1 MQRAMMPQVQQP
13 PQQAQ
18 RMLVPQQPG
27 VRPQTPQRPGNIAPN
42 ALQDLLRTL
51 KSPSSPQQQ
60 QQVLNILKSN
70 PQLMAAFIKQR
81 TAKYH
86 ANQPQQPQQV
96 GQQQQPAG
104 LPALQALAMQ
114 GVAVPRPGM
123 PLQPTPQPANP
134 GMTAMGPQGQ
144 LINPAHNSNAQIQEL
159 YRRQLLRQQ
168 QQQQQQ
174 QQQGVMPQGHPGQFP
189 PQAQSTTAPY
199 SQLRIQQ
206 QQQQQLAMQAGSGA
220 ATGAMGQLPPMAQI
234 GIGMDSPQNLL
245 HQRLLQQQQ
254 QQQQLPQQQ
263 QAVLKQQMGSPSAM
277 SPQSHLQP
285 QGGAHLPGPPALA
298 NTLGNQVRSPASAQ
312 SPCPASQQ
320 PPPHSSPL
328 QQPQPSPQ
336 HAGSPRPGLGG
347 PLEQGHMGTPEQ
359 SAMLP
364 QLNTPAR
371 GGLGGDLGSGGDA
384 TGDTLEKF
392 VEGL

>member
-1 MQRAMMPQVQQP
+1 
-13 PQQAQ
+13 
-18 RMLVPQQPG
+18 
-27 VRPQTPQRPGNIAPN
+27 
-42 ALQDLLRTL
+42 
-51 KSPSSPQQQ
+51 
-60 QQVLNILKSN
+60 
-70 PQLMAAFIKQR
+70 
-81 TAKYH
+81 
-86 ANQPQQPQQV
+86 
-96 GQQQQPAG
+96 
-104 LPALQALAMQ
+104 
-114 GVAVPRPGM
+114 
-123 PLQPTPQPANP
+123 
-134 GMTAMGPQGQ
+134 
-144 LINPAHNSNAQIQEL
+144 
-159 YRRQLLRQQ
+159 
-168 QQQQQQ
+168 
-174 QQQGVMPQGHPGQFP
+174 
-189 PQAQSTTAPY
+189 
-199 SQLRIQQ
+199 
-206 QQQQQLAMQAGSGA
+206 
-220 ATGAMGQLPPMAQI
+220 
-234 GIGMDSPQNLL
+234 MDSTQNLL

-298 NTLGNQVRSPASAQ
+298 NALGNQVRSPVSAQ

-320 PPPHSSPL
+320 PPLHSSPL

-336 HAGSPRPGLGG
+336 HTGSPRPGLGG
-347 PLEQGHMGTPEQ
+347 PLEPGHVGAPEQ